1 MGGEK
6 SSACDGC
13 VVGGRASGGHAD
25 GGCAS
30 GGRASGGVCE
40 SASRCDGWV
49 HDVRHMERERNRAT
63 LGRFVRS
70 NLRVQVEEV
79 HLTVAEVEEA
89 RALRGLLLMVRLE
102 SVAVAF
108 LATTVAAIV
117 AVAHAAT
124 RVTLSL
130 GASRTDIVA
139 VAAPERAHD
148 APRQARVTRAS
159 RARRVASS
167 LVVVAARR
175 AREGDPKLR
184 AAWVSTD
191 TSSSRVRARASRV
204 TRASRARASR
214 VTHASRV
221 CHARDTKT
229 TKTDR

>member
-159 RARRVASS
+159 RARQSRVPTRRHN
-167 LVVVAARR
+167 VTVAA
-175 AREGDPKLR
+175 AAVSHAAGALR
-184 AAWVSTD
+184 TCTFKPYACFLPHQKRPGC
-191 TSSSRVRARASRV
+191 SSSWG
-204 TRASRARASR
+204 
-214 VTHASRV
+214 
-221 CHARDTKT
+221 
-229 TKTDR
+229 